1 MTSAFAGLPRLG
13 QTKPLRL
20 DPPSPKRSGS
30 FREPAHPASAHRQA
44 ATTTC
49 EWGTSM
55 TVNDRHQSDNVLVA
69 PTLAETWRARRLV
82 GTRPRAGRRAQ
93 VSVLSLDGNL
103 PRSADHRQLEGGG
116 FGSGAR
122 LSSAAPIPARWPRI
136 GQWFAGGGSM
146 GGGASVPAASAR
158 AQVSHAI

>member
-55 TVNDRHQSDNVLVA
+55 TVNDRHESDNVLVA
-69 PTLAETWRARRLV
+69 PTPCGDVARPA
-82 GTRPRAGRRAQ
+82 PRRYALTRRAACAGLRAQ
-93 VSVLSLDGNL
+93 PRRKLAALSGPPGNL
-103 PRSADHRQLEGGG
+103 KVAG

-136 GQWFAGGGSM
+136 GQ
-146 GGGASVPAASAR
+146 
-158 AQVSHAI
+158 